1 MACLQLPNGA
11 RYELSVT
18 SVSIGRDATNDVVI
32 LDDAKVSRLHAE
44 LQFRDGRWLLLDLG
58 SRNGTIVN
66 GRRVRQHPLKG
77 GDRIQCGENVFV
89 FVAVDDPNVTE
100 TGEAVRGG
108 LHRLSRRER
117 EVIDLVAE
125 GLTDREIG
133 DRLFISTS
141 TVRSHLDRVSEKTGF
156 RRRVDLIRLAADLRA
171 RQE

>member
-1 MACLQLPNGA
+1 M
-11 RYELSVT
+11 T
-18 SVSIGRDATNDVVI
+18 SSFSMTPRCRVCMR
-32 LDDAKVSRLHAE
+32 E

-66 GRRVRQHPLKG
+66 GRRVRQHPLKD
-77 GDRIQCGENVFV
+77 GDRIQCGENIFV
-89 FVAVDDPNVTE
+89 FIAVNDPNVTE
-100 TGEAVRGG
+100 TGQAVRGG
-108 LHRLSRRER
+108 VHRLSRRER

-133 DRLFISTS
+133 EQLFISTS

>member
-1 MACLQLPNGA
+1 MACLQLPNGT
-11 RYELSVT
+11 RFELVKNSA
-18 SVSIGRDATNDVVI
+18 SIGRDSANDIVF
-32 LDDAKVSRLHAE
+32 LNDSMVSRSHAE
-44 LQFRDGRWLLLDLG
+44 VQFRDGRWLLLDLG

-156 RRRVDLIRLAADLRA
+156 RRRADLIRLATELDV
-171 RQE
+171 RQN